1 MRDPDNTH
9 PHPPTPISLSPS
21 NAPRTRSD
29 VAVSVIG
36 WIGYA
41 ALMTGIVAL
50 IGECVHWFKYD
61 FWPDWS
67 VTGLAFPLS
76 LQLLAFGFMGL
87 ILAMG
92 LAVLMG
98 LAALMSFRR

>member
-67 VTGLAFPLS
+67 VTGLAFHYRYNFSPLA
-76 LQLLAFGFMGL
+76 LWGL
-87 ILAMG
+87 SWQWAWL
-92 LAVLMG
+92 
-98 LAALMSFRR
+98 F